1 MVVEL
6 GGGTI
11 GWEGD
16 FFGELLDGF
25 AWVLVRLSAHGGE
38 YRGLPVA
45 YLAAA
50 RLGSASG
57 QPLYFWRVRRAADS
71 WDKQWLMTEKSRWMW
86 ICHMTVMS
94 CQTFHVKY
102 VGHWN
107 FAKANFC
114 QEKIGKSWGGGRL
127 RWYEYIE
134 APPNEVQ

>member
-16 FFGELLDGF
+16 FFGELLDRF

-38 YRGLPVA
+38 YRGLLVA

-71 WDKQWLMTEKSRWMW
+71 WDKQWLMTEKSRWGPRDVDLSYD
-86 ICHMTVMS
+86 CHVMS
-94 CQTFHVKY
+94 DLSCQAPKY

-114 QEKIGKSWGGGRL
+114 QEKIEKSWGGGRL
-127 RWYEYIE
+127 RWYILL
-134 APPNEVQ
+134 